1 VQALK
6 TTYKDGLREHALV
19 QSVVSNDLGE
29 YRFFMLKPGQYHI
42 SLIPP
47 KLVIQNVTNQSF
59 SIPLLYP
66 GTIDPQAATALDLR
80 VGQTIDGV
88 DFRSIPIKNR
98 RIAGGVQ
105 GNGTDGVDLL
115 LSPVNGTASL
125 KFTIYKDTPN
135 PSFQFSDIVPGSY
148 MLVARTK
155 DMRTVIPLDVRNAD
169 MLGTRLTLGA
179 GFSIPAHTRIEG

>member
-1 VQALK
+1 
-6 TTYKDGLREHALV
+6 
-19 QSVVSNDLGE
+19 
-29 YRFFMLKPGQYHI
+29 
-42 SLIPP
+42 
-47 KLVIQNVTNQSF
+47 
-59 SIPLLYP
+59 
-66 GTIDPQAATALDLR
+66 
-80 VGQTIDGV
+80 
-88 DFRSIPIKNR
+88 
-98 RIAGGVQ
+98 
-105 GNGTDGVDLL
+105 L

-179 GFSIPAHTRIEG
+179 GFSIPVHTRIEGHPQGDDPELEKIYFSLRPHVPVPGLEPERYSPFANGRFVFDALKNDYWIDLTQGDDYYIKAITLDGADVL